1 MRHFVMVAGLLLMV
15 GMVFGA
21 DIDGKW
27 TGSLSTPNGDF
38 PMTYTF
44 KAEGSTLTGST
55 SGMDGS
61 PIPIKDGKIDGN
73 NISFSVSLDFGG
85 QATKID
91 YKGVLSGD
99 QLKLNWDFMGQPT
112 SIVLKKVQ

>member
-1 MRHFVMVAGLLLMV
+1 MRHFVLVVGLLLIA
-15 GMVFGA
+15 GMAFGA

-55 SGMDGS
+55 LGMDGS

-73 NISFSVSLDFGG
+73 NISFSITMDFGG
-85 QATKID
+85 QSTKID
-91 YKGVLSGD
+91 YKGVLSAD
-99 QLKLNWDFMGQPT
+99 QLKLSWDFMGQPT
-112 SIVLKKVQ
+112 SIVLKKSQ